1 MTTPE
6 PEKAPKKIGFPLN
19 MLLAIAD
26 FLNIY
31 RLNEGNASQVVG
43 VYPPE
48 GSPAKPAEKK

>member
-1 MTTPE
+1 
-6 PEKAPKKIGFPLN
+6 